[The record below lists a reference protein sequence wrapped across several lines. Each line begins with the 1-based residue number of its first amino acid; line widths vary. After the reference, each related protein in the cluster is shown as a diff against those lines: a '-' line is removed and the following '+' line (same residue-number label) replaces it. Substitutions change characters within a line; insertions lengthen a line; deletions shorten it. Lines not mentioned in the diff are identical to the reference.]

1 MFDEHKFV
9 IGQLRLLPFF
19 RKWLLGML
27 VSIAFIVVDIVTTSV
42 IVSKNDYDYGIL
54 SDFYS
59 NK

>member
-1 MFDEHKFV
+1 LSVF
-9 IGQLRLLPFF
+9 L

-27 VSIAFIVVDIVTTSV
+27 VSIAFVVVDIVTTAV

-59 NK
+59 PK